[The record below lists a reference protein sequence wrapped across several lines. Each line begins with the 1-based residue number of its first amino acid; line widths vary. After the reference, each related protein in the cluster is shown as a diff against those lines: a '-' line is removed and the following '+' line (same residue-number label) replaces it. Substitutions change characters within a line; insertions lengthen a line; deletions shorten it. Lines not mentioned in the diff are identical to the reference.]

1 MVRENGSVT
10 IKSITSMALMAAML
24 TMPVVAGAQT
34 PPPPAGGSLSA
45 PEVAARVEHR
55 LTRLHAEI
63 GITPAQESLWAHY
76 SGVVRASAQDM
87 GALMARRRADLA
99 IMTAPQN
106 IQSLTDIAAR
116 HAANMQQL
124 NGAFSA
130 LYGTLSPDQRMKA
143 DAALRQHGKHA
154 HP

>member
-1 MVRENGSVT
+1 MT
-10 IKSITSMALMAAML
+10 MKSMTSMALMAALL
-24 TMPVVAGAQT
+24 TIPVVAGAQT
-34 PPPPAGGSLSA
+34 PPAGASLSA
-45 PEVAARVEHR
+45 PDVSARMEHR
-55 LTRLHAEI
+55 LARMHAEI

-76 SGVVRASAQDM
+76 AGVVGTNAQDM
-87 GALMARRRADLA
+87 GAMMVRRRTDLA
-99 IMTAPQN
+99 TMTAPQN

-130 LYGTLSPDQRMKA
+130 LYGALSPDQKMKA

-154 HP
+154 NP